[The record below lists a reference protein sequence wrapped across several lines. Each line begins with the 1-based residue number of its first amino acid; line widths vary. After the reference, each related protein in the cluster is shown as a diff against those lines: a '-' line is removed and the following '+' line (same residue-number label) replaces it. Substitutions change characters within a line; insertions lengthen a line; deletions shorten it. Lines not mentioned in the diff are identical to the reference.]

1 MWFFKSAEYLKFLW
15 QHFGHVPVIG
25 KNIYICTIA
34 YVIVLYLI
42 FNLNDIQSKKNEF
55 GRENMNITH
64 SFIYWINSKF
74 SIPVP
79 NC

>member
-1 MWFFKSAEYLKFLW
+1 MWFFKSAEYLKLLW

-42 FNLNDIQSKKNEF
+42 FNLNDI
-55 GRENMNITH
+55 
-64 SFIYWINSKF
+64 
-74 SIPVP
+74 
-79 NC
+79 